1 MQIYKHGRRKYDMIR
16 NKKKK
21 KKKENH
27 PETKVG
33 SRHQIW

>member
-1 MQIYKHGRRKYDMIR
+1 MQIYKQGRRKYDMIR
-16 NKKKK
+16 NKQT